1 MKNRIE
7 QRRLRHRRLRQK
19 VKGTAARPRM
29 SIYFSNR
36 TATVQFVDDDAGKT
50 LAACTTVGTDAKLNV
65 ATAADLGGKAAAAAA
80 EKGISLVVVD
90 RGGRAYHGR
99 VKALVEAA
107 IAGGIKIT
115 ESGSAPATNEEAK

>member
-29 SIYFSNR
+29 ALYFSNKHI
-36 TATVQFVDDDAGKT
+36 TVQFVDDDSAVT
-50 LAACTTVGTDAKLNV
+50 VAAVTTAGTDAKLNV
-65 ATAADLGGKAAAAAA
+65 ATATETGKKAAEAAIA
-80 EKGISLVVVD
+80 KGVSSIVVD
-90 RGGRAYHGR
+90 RGGYAFHGR

-107 IAGGIKIT
+107 VAAGLKIT
-115 ESGSAPATNEEAK
+115 DGDSATETEKEAK

>member
-29 SIYFSNR
+29 ALYFSNKNI
-36 TATVQFVDDDAGKT
+36 TVQFIDDEAAKT
-50 LAACTTVGTDAKLNV
+50 IAAVSTTGTGAKLNV
-65 ATAADLGGKAAAAAA
+65 ATATETGKKAAEAAAA
-80 EKGISLVVVD
+80 KGVSLVVVD
-90 RGGRAYHGR
+90 RGGFTFHGR

-107 IAGGIKIT
+107 VAAGLKISDSET
-115 ESGSAPATNEEAK
+115 TQEAK

>member
-29 SIYFSNR
+29 ALYFSNKNIN
-36 TATVQFVDDDAGKT
+36 VQFIDDDAAKT
-50 LAACTTVGTDAKLNV
+50 IAAATTLGTDAKLNV
-65 ATAADLGGKAAAAAA
+65 ATATELGKKAAEAAIA
-80 EKGISLVVVD
+80 KGVSKVVVD
-90 RGGRAYHGR
+90 RGGYAFHGR

-107 IAGGIKIT
+107 VAAGLKISDK
-115 ESGSAPATNEEAK
+115 EPAKEAK

>member
-29 SIYFSNR
+29 ALYFSNKHV
-36 TATVQFVDDDAGKT
+36 TVQFVDDDKAAT
-50 LAACTTVGTDAKLNV
+50 LAAVTTDGTDAKLNV
-65 ATAADLGGKAAAAAA
+65 ATAAEMGKKAAEAAIA
-80 EKGISLVVVD
+80 KGISRVVVD
-90 RGGRAYHGR
+90 RGGFAYHGR

-107 IAGGIKIT
+107 VAAGLKIT
-115 ESGSAPATNEEAK
+115 GDDPAPATEEEAK

>member
-29 SIYFSNR
+29 ALYFSNKNI
-36 TATVQFVDDDAGKT
+36 TVQFIDDEAAKT
-50 LAACTTVGTDAKLNV
+50 LAAVSTTGTGAKLNV
-65 ATAADLGGKAAAAAA
+65 ATATETGKKAAEAAAA
-80 EKGISLVVVD
+80 KGISLVVVD
-90 RGGRAYHGR
+90 RGGFTFHGR

-107 IAGGIKIT
+107 VAAGLKISVPET
-115 ESGSAPATNEEAK
+115 TQEAK